1 MDAVDCP
8 RSRGNLDTL
17 PPARRPPRL
26 GIHPPDHPQAVSGA
40 LWRIKSASAGGFLL
54 LIFRGCRRGTLNLFA
69 LRGQKIISKRF
80 TFSLTPGRAV
90 LLCNQKRGRG
100 QTAARKTNGGR
111 KMETM
116 KSEMIREAGDRGW
129 KSLVRARN
137 LKSGNH
143 YRYYLRLGPRG
154 GWKFSRA
161 TLPGWV
167 RWAYNYYE

>member
-1 MDAVDCP
+1 MSLSGDSAAGMA
-8 RSRGNLDTL
+8 REGRFRGD
-17 PPARRPPRL
+17 
-26 GIHPPDHPQAVSGA
+26 SGA
-40 LWRIKSASAGGFLL
+40 LARRMGVCLARRAVARCGPFMPFSALEIENQRAVHESAHNAGMETLAGGVGCFFLARL
-54 LIFRGCRRGTLNLFA
+54 
-69 LRGQKIISKRF
+69 
-80 TFSLTPGRAV
+80 GRAV

-161 TLPGWV
+161 TLPGWMK
-167 RWAYNYYE
+167 WAENYSE